1 MFEGDT
7 VSSSYHFGATM
18 EKKWLNDKITYD
30 EHYDP
35 KLSPRFSEIATFM
48 RAPYT
53 HDLDGV
59 DIAFAGVPWDGG
71 VTVRPGAR
79 FGPREIRSQS
89 TYLRMVHHV
98 LRTSPFDL
106 CTIVDAGD
114 VRFAGYLDNAVAQVE
129 IETFFAR
136 FATAGTVPLSAGG
149 DHSMTY
155 PILRAIAKT
164 EPVGLVHV
172 DAHTDTWGT
181 VMGAEFNHAS
191 QIRSAI
197 EDGLVDPLRVVQIGI
212 RGPQNASGAWDY
224 SSEQGIRVITMEE
237 FEDLGVPGVIAEVH
251 RVVGTQPTYLTFDVD
266 GLDAIYVPGTGTPE
280 VGGITSREA
289 IRFLRG
295 LNGIDFVGADLC
307 EVAPPYDVSDVTSF
321 LAANLMFDIL
331 CLLAEA
337 VVRRRSGTSA

>member
-1 MFEGDT
+1 
-7 VSSSYHFGATM
+7 V
-18 EKKWLNDKITYD
+18 EKKWSNDKISYD
-30 EHYDP
+30 QSYDP

-48 RAPYT
+48 RAPYV
-53 HDLDGV
+53 HDLDGI

-79 FGPREIRSQS
+79 FGPREIRNQS

-106 CTIVDAGD
+106 CSIADSGD
-114 VRFAGYLDNAVAQVE
+114 VRFAHYLDNSIAQDE

-136 FATAGTVPLSAGG
+136 FAKSGTIPLAAGG

-155 PILRAIAKT
+155 PILRAIAKDR
-164 EPVGLVHV
+164 PVGVIHV

-191 QIRSAI
+191 QIRWAV
-197 EDGLVDPLRVVQIGI
+197 EAGLVDPKRVVQIGI
-212 RGPQNASGAWDY
+212 RGPQNAAGAWEY
-224 SSEQGIRVITMEE
+224 SRDMGMRVITMEE
-237 FEDLGVPGVIAEVH
+237 FEDLGVPGVTAEVH
-251 RVVGTQPTYLTFDVD
+251 RVVGTEPTYLTFDID
-266 GLDAIYVPGTGTPE
+266 GLDAVYVPGTGTPE
-280 VGGITSREA
+280 IGGITSREA
-289 IRFLRG
+289 IRLLRG
-295 LNGIDFVGADLC
+295 LTGVDLMGADLC

-331 CLLAEA
+331 CLLAESVA
-337 VVRRRSGTSA
+337 RRRGDESA

>member
-1 MFEGDT
+1 MSRVRARSPTHGDDE
-7 VSSSYHFGATM
+7 M
-18 EKKWLNDKITYD
+18 EKKWLNDKISYD
-30 EHYDP
+30 QHYDP

-48 RAPYT
+48 RAPYSP
-53 HDLDGV
+53 DLSDV

-79 FGPREIRSQS
+79 FGPREIRNQS

-106 CTIVDAGD
+106 CSIADAGD
-114 VRFAGYLDNAVAQVE
+114 VRFANYLDNSIAQVE
-129 IETFFAR
+129 IEAFFER
-136 FATAGTVPLSAGG
+136 FAAAGTVPLSAGG

-155 PILRAIAKT
+155 PILRAIVAGEK
-164 EPVGLVHV
+164 VGLVHI

-197 EDGLVDPLRVVQIGI
+197 EDGLVDPHRVIQIGI

-224 SSEQGIRVITMEE
+224 SAEQGIRVIAMEE
-237 FEDLGVPGVIAEVH
+237 FEDLGVAGVISEVH
-251 RVVGTQPTYLTFDVD
+251 RVVGEAPTYLTFDVD
-266 GLDAIYVPGTGTPE
+266 GLDAVYVPGTGTPE

-289 IRFLRG
+289 IRLLRG

-321 LAANLMFDIL
+321 LAANLMFDML

-337 VVRRRSGTSA
+337 TVQRRQRASD